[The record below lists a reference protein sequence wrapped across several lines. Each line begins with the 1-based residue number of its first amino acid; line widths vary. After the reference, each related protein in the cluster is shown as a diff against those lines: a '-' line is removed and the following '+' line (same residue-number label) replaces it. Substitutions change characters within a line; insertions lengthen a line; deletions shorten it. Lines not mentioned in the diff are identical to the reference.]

1 MSDQNRDEKSCFFTI
16 VCIMVLR
23 RERKGNEIMISL
35 ECTTSINIYQ
45 NIACP
50 HDYYAQTNQLFDLLR
65 PILRWILQHLCREF
79 VHFNLRC

>member
-1 MSDQNRDEKSCFFTI
+1 
-16 VCIMVLR
+16 
-23 RERKGNEIMISL
+23 MISL